1 VLASLLSA
9 TLSGLDGRPIRVEVD
24 VAPGLPGFTIVGLAD
39 TGLQEARERVR
50 GAIRNSGYEYP
61 PRRITVNLA
70 PAELRKG
77 GASLDL
83 AIALGT
89 LVGSEQV
96 VANGRWAV
104 LGELSL
110 GGELRPVPGLLP
122 MVDAMSRRHVSR
134 VVVPLDGVA
143 EAGLAV
149 GIDVVPAATLAE
161 AAAILRERR
170 HGRSRTRPPR
180 AELAADP
187 TIQARLTIPA
197 GVDSGGG
204 ESGRLDAGARGT
216 GPGYEQAPDLAEV
229 RGQLE
234 ARRAIEIALAGG
246 HCMVMIG
253 PPGSGKTLLARTVPG
268 LLPPLD
274 DEEARMAT
282 VIASVSGT
290 EPIRGL
296 VRTRPFRAPHHTIS
310 HVAMVGGGP
319 HMSPGEV
326 TLANNGVLFLDELP
340 EFDRSSLEAL
350 RQPLEDGR
358 VAISRVGRAAVFPA
372 RFQLI
377 AAMNPCPCGHAG
389 EGDGRCRCGPGIVAR
404 YASRIS
410 GPLRDRIDLWVH
422 MPRVEPREYVGEAAP
437 EGSAIVGERIARAR
451 RRQLE
456 RAEREN
462 GRLGGRALRSACGL
476 GAAEQAHAI
485 RLAELEGW
493 SARGIERLLRVARTV
508 ADLAGSDTVEGRH
521 LDEAA
526 RFRSPSWQ
534 RAGLEAAV

>member
-9 TLSGLDGRPIRVEVD
+9 TLHGLDGRPIRVEVD

-39 TGLQEARERVR
+39 TALQEARERVR

-70 PAELRKG
+70 PAELRKS

-83 AIALGT
+83 AIALGI

-96 VANGRWAV
+96 NANGLWAV

-122 MVDAMSRRHVSR
+122 MVLALSRRRVKR
-134 VVVPLDGVA
+134 VVVPVGGLA
-143 EAGLAV
+143 EARLADGIVVV
-149 GIDVVPAATLAE
+149 GAATLAE
-161 AAAILRERR
+161 AATLLRESRR
-170 HGRSRTRPPR
+170 GRTRSTPPR
-180 AELAADP
+180 VELAADI
-187 TIQARLTIPA
+187 T
-197 GVDSGGG
+197 GNGGA
-204 ESGRLDAGARGT
+204 DRGHVVNGGS
-216 GPGYEQAPDLAEV
+216 GPGPDLAEV

-234 ARRAIEIALAGG
+234 ARRALELALAGG

-274 DEEARMAT
+274 DDEARLAT
-282 VIASVSGT
+282 VIASVSGSGPVT
-290 EPIRGL
+290 DL

-310 HVAMVGGGP
+310 YAAMVGGGP

-326 TLANNGVLFLDELP
+326 TLANDGVLFLDELP
-340 EFDRSSLEAL
+340 EFDRATLEAL
-350 RQPLEDGR
+350 RQPLEDGQ

-389 EGDGRCRCGPGIVAR
+389 EGGGRCRCQPGIVER
-404 YASRIS
+404 YAGRIS
-410 GPLRDRIDLWVH
+410 GPLRDRMDLWVH
-422 MPRVEPREYVGEAAP
+422 MPRVEPAEYVRSAAP
-437 EGSAIVGERIARAR
+437 EGSAGVAVRIAASR
-451 RRQLE
+451 RRQIH
-456 RAEREN
+456 RSGHPN
-462 GRLGGRALRSACGL
+462 SRLSGRALRAACAL
-476 GAAEQAHAI
+476 GPAEQAHAI

-493 SARGIERLLRVARTV
+493 SARGIERLLRVARTA
-508 ADLAGSDTVEGRH
+508 ADLAGADAVDGSH
-521 LDEAA
+521 MDEAA
-526 RFRSPSWQ
+526 RFRSASGA
-534 RAGLEAAV
+534 RIGYEAVG